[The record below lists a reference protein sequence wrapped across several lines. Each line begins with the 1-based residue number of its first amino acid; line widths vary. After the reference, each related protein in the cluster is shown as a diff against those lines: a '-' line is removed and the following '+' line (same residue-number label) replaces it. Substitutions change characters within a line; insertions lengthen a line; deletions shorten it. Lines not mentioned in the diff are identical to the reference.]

1 MANLNNFTKVLAL
14 FCVLI
19 FFYIFSPK
27 NLILVNNILTFFVIV
42 TLITVLVL
50 YSKIL
55 EKLDNSEIADNNSDA
70 NKDSKVPQNLDTNLL
85 YKDLKILIL
94 NLIESLNPKLKSA
107 FYMLNPSKQVFQI
120 QVENSEE
127 FAEEISVN
135 NPFLV
140 NYLPGEKRFHQKD
153 YPEIWDELF
162 PNKQF
167 SGAECAFFTPV
178 YLQGSI
184 AGFLINRV
192 NHFGDYS
199 DNEMNILNKFSKI
212 ISFNLQ
218 NLSRLDLSVLAEKNK
233 MLILD
238 IIDNLDFKAESQ
250 NIFNQFKYL
259 IRTFFKYDRLTIS
272 IRKESE
278 NRRKIDRGLS
288 SIIKLTDGLEDK
300 FVESSEFPTN
310 GSIHGLPII
319 NGEIINTIDWAK
331 TFPNMSRFK
340 SSEEPNHQY
349 NSVIGA
355 PIIIDGESRGSI
367 FLERL
372 QKKPFLSNDEK
383 DLELVGK
390 ILGSALFWK
399 SEYEKIHI
407 NATHDGLSG
416 LLNHQTFKERF
427 SVEILRAAR
436 FQQKMAVMIFDL
448 DKFKKVNDTLG
459 HQYGDY
465 VIQSVAKIMQDNVRA
480 VDVVARYGGEE
491 FAIILINSDAD
502 MSNIVAQRIVD
513 NIADFNF
520 NMDGVKTSITISGGM
535 SEYPTHSDNTKD
547 LIELADQ
554 AMYATKQNGGNGIMT
569 YKVENIE
576 K

>member
-1 MANLNNFTKVLAL
+1 MANLNNFTKVLSL
-14 FCVLI
+14 FCVLV
-19 FFYIFSPK
+19 FFYIIFPK
-27 NLILVNNILTFFVIV
+27 NFILANNILTFLIIV
-42 TLITVLVL
+42 TLIIVLVM
-50 YSKIL
+50 YSKFL
-55 EKLDNSEIADNNSDA
+55 EAQDNKELISDKSNG
-70 NKDSKVPQNLDTNLL
+70 NKDVIITQISDTNLL
-85 YKDLKILIL
+85 YKDLKILIFD
-94 NLIESLNPKLKSA
+94 LIESLNPKLKSA
-107 FYMLNPSKQVFQI
+107 FYMLNPSKQIFQI
-120 QVENSEE
+120 QVENSKE
-127 FAEEISVN
+127 FSETINLN
-135 NPFLV
+135 NQV
-140 NYLPGEKRFHQKD
+140 IEKYLLDNKRFHQKD
-153 YPEIWDELF
+153 YPELWGELF
-162 PNKQF
+162 SNKKF
-167 SGAECAFFTPV
+167 SGAECAFFTPI
-178 YLQGSI
+178 YLKGSI

-192 NHFGDYS
+192 NHFS
-199 DNEMNILNKFSKI
+199 DFSDHEIDILNKFSKI

-218 NLSRLDLSVLAEKNK
+218 NLSRLEISVLGESNK

-278 NRRKIDRGLS
+278 NRRKIDKGLN
-288 SIIKLTDGLEDK
+288 SIIKLTDGLEDE
-300 FVESSEFPTN
+300 FMENSEFPTN

-319 NGEIINTIDWAK
+319 NGEIINTTDWTD
-331 TFPNMSRFK
+331 TFSNMSRFK
-340 SSEEPNHQY
+340 SSEKPMQKY

-367 FLERL
+367 LLERL
-372 QKKPFLSNDEK
+372 QKKPFLLNDEK

-465 VIQSVAKIMQDNVRA
+465 VIQTVAKIMQDNVRA

-520 NMDGVKTSITISGGM
+520 NMDGIETSITISGGM

-569 YKVENIE
+569 HKVKNV
-576 K
+576 

>member
-1 MANLNNFTKVLAL
+1 
-14 FCVLI
+14 
-19 FFYIFSPK
+19 
-27 NLILVNNILTFFVIV
+27 
-42 TLITVLVL
+42 
-50 YSKIL
+50 
-55 EKLDNSEIADNNSDA
+55 
-70 NKDSKVPQNLDTNLL
+70 
-85 YKDLKILIL
+85 
-94 NLIESLNPKLKSA
+94 
-107 FYMLNPSKQVFQI
+107 
-120 QVENSEE
+120 
-127 FAEEISVN
+127 
-135 NPFLV
+135 
-140 NYLPGEKRFHQKD
+140 
-153 YPEIWDELF
+153 
-162 PNKQF
+162 
-167 SGAECAFFTPV
+167 
-178 YLQGSI
+178 
-184 AGFLINRV
+184 
-192 NHFGDYS
+192 
-199 DNEMNILNKFSKI
+199 
-212 ISFNLQ
+212 
-218 NLSRLDLSVLAEKNK
+218 
-233 MLILD
+233 
-238 IIDNLDFKAESQ
+238 
-250 NIFNQFKYL
+250 
-259 IRTFFKYDRLTIS
+259 LTIS

-278 NRRKIDRGLS
+278 NRRKIDRGLN
-288 SIIKLTDGLEDK
+288 SIIKLTDGLEDN
-300 FVESSEFPTN
+300 FLENYEFPTN
-310 GSIHGLPII
+310 GSIHGIPII
-319 NGEIINTIDWAK
+319 NGEIINTSDWRT

-340 SSEEPNHQY
+340 SSDEPTQSF
-349 NSVIGA
+349 NSVLGV
-355 PIIIDGESRGSI
+355 PIITDGESRGSI

-372 QKKPFLSNDEK
+372 GKEPFSFGDEK

-502 MSNIVAQRIVD
+502 MSNIVAQRIVN

-520 NMDGVKTSITISGGM
+520 NMDGIETNITISGGM

-569 YKVENIE
+569 HKE
-576 K
+576 